1 MTDQSGR
8 RKRKR
13 TGGRRV
19 PSSDKQAN
27 QRGGEPTETT
37 VGDRRLKTVDTR
49 GNGQK
54 VRALS
59 TDIAQVAVGGE
70 TETTEIEDVVENPAN
85 VNYVRRNI
93 VTRGAVIET
102 GVGRARVT
110 SRPGQSGQVNA
121 VLIEE

>member
-37 VGDRRLKTVDTR
+37 VDDRRLKTVDTR

-59 TDIAQVAVGGE
+59 TDIAQVAVDGE
-70 TETTEIEDVVENPAN
+70 TETTEIED
-85 VNYVRRNI
+85 RNI

-121 VLIEE
+121 VLVEE